1 MKDVGEKPNR
11 VGFIGA
17 GNMGFG
23 MAARLID
30 AGYDVTV
37 WSRTAA
43 KAAALV
49 ERGATFGSGPEDVI
63 ATGVVFSMLSNDD
76 AVRQVF
82 SPDRL
87 AAAPDGFIHVNHA
100 TISPATARELASA
113 ATEHDSRYVSAPV
126 LGRPE
131 AVTTGNLTILAS
143 GDPESR
149 AVVRAPLE
157 AMGRRVWDFGPS
169 AESALAVKISA
180 NYLIIHALQ
189 ALAESV
195 TLLGARGLDTGVFVE
210 LINDSIL
217 PGPVYGGYGRAIAAS
232 SYSPPGFTSEL
243 GLKDLRLALG
253 MADDLRVELPTGP
266 VLRGIFEEAVE
277 HVGAELDWASIAEV
291 TRRRAAPAANA

>member
-1 MKDVGEKPNR
+1 MLADSENR

-17 GNMGFG
+17 GNMGTA

-43 KAAALV
+43 KTAALV
-49 ERGATFGSGPEDVI
+49 ERGATRGADPEDAI

-82 SPDRL
+82 TPERL
-87 AAAPDGFIHVNHA
+87 AGAPEGFIHVNHA
-100 TISPATARELASA
+100 TISPATAREFDAA
-113 ATEHDSRYVSAPV
+113 ATQRGSRYVSAPV

-131 AVTTGNLTILAS
+131 AVAGGNLTMLAS

-157 AMGRRVWDFGPS
+157 AMSRRIHDFGPS
-169 AESALAVKISA
+169 AESAPAVKISA

-195 TLLGARGLDTGVFVE
+195 TMLEALGLDAEAFVG
-210 LINDSIL
+210 LINDSVF
-217 PGPVYGGYGRAIAAS
+217 PGPVYGGYGRAIATG
-232 SYSPPGFTSEL
+232 SYTPPGFTSRL

-253 MADDLRVELPTGP
+253 MAEDLKVELPTGT
-266 VLRGIFEEAVE
+266 VLQAIFEEAVE
-277 HVGAELDWASIAEV
+277 HVGPDLDWASIAEV
-291 TRRRAAPAANA
+291 TRRRAG